1 MQLRQL
7 LLQYEIENNIKHD
20 EAAKRIGI
28 GRATYFRW
36 LKGESTHL
44 KANTLKK
51 LSDMLD
57 CDVKSILDE
66 EERIKPIVGSVKAGY
81 DGFPMEDIE
90 GYIELNRHDGKKGD
104 YFLRVRGDS
113 MINAHIYEGDL
124 VFVKQTNE
132 VESGSIAIVLV
143 GEEATLKRVLY
154 KKGLM
159 ILEAANPKIDT
170 KVFTP
175 EEVEELP
182 VKAPKKARKV
192 ENRTVLVIQ
201 DGTATAIRRRPPEGL
216 LAGLYE
222 IPNME
227 GHLTQKEALTQVKN
241 IGLEPLRIEPL
252 PDAKHIFSHIEW
264 HMNGYLIRIDE
275 TAPDGKWLFA
285 DIDELD
291 HKYAIPT
298 AYQAYRKQIRKKL
311 I

>member
-1 MQLRQL
+1 MELNKKTMQRIMLLITFAVLLFWGLYNISAVTKVLGKLLDLLSPL
-7 LLQYEIENNIKHD
+7 LLGICIAFVLNLMMAALERLWDRALAKWDSRWNRKMKRPVCLALTMVLFIGIIFAIFFILLPRLE

-66 EERIKPIVGSVKAGY
+66 EDRIKPIVGSVKAGY

-182 VKAPKKARKV
+182 VKVIGKVLYAR
-192 ENRTVLVIQ
+192 R
-201 DGTATAIRRRPPEGL
+201 DF
-216 LAGLYE
+216 
-222 IPNME
+222 
-227 GHLTQKEALTQVKN
+227 
-241 IGLEPLRIEPL
+241 
-252 PDAKHIFSHIEW
+252 D
-264 HMNGYLIRIDE
+264 
-275 TAPDGKWLFA
+275 
-285 DIDELD
+285 
-291 HKYAIPT
+291 
-298 AYQAYRKQIRKKL
+298 
-311 I
+311 

>member
-36 LKGESTHL
+36 LNGESTHL

-170 KVFTP
+170 KVFTS
-175 EEVEELP
+175 EEVEDLP
-182 VKAPKKARKV
+182 VKVIGKVLYAR
-192 ENRTVLVIQ
+192 R
-201 DGTATAIRRRPPEGL
+201 DF
-216 LAGLYE
+216 
-222 IPNME
+222 
-227 GHLTQKEALTQVKN
+227 
-241 IGLEPLRIEPL
+241 
-252 PDAKHIFSHIEW
+252 D
-264 HMNGYLIRIDE
+264 
-275 TAPDGKWLFA
+275 
-285 DIDELD
+285 
-291 HKYAIPT
+291 
-298 AYQAYRKQIRKKL
+298 
-311 I
+311 